1 MRIGADFR
9 PRLISAL
16 VLAPVVLALCLCGGW
31 PFTALVLVTALLIL
45 WEWLTVIGAKPK
57 RALLVVGSLALMG
70 AVLILAIRPLSAAS
84 ALVILGMVA
93 MALIARGGRRLRLW
107 SPFGVLYAA
116 GLALPALMLRAEPE
130 VGLLSLV
137 WLFAV
142 VWSTD
147 IAAYFCGRLIGG
159 PKLWPRVSPNKTWSG
174 AIGGAVFGMIA
185 GMLTVYLGGLSS
197 ALLAAPAAFAASV
210 VSQAGDLFESSMKRR
225 FGVKDSSALIPGHG
239 GLMDRL
245 DGFITAG
252 AFALMIG
259 LLRDPAAPALG
270 LLAW

>member
-9 PRLISAL
+9 PRLLSAL
-16 VLAPVVLALCLCGGW
+16 VLAPVVLGLSAWGGW
-31 PFTALVLVTALLIL
+31 PFTCLVAFAALLVL

-57 RALLVVGSLALMG
+57 RALLAVGTLSLLG
-70 AVLILAIRPLSAAS
+70 AILILLIRPLSAAV
-84 ALVILGMVA
+84 AVILVGMVA
-93 MALIARGGRRLRLW
+93 TALIARGGRRLRLW
-107 SPFGVLYAA
+107 SPFGLLYAA
-116 GLALPALMLRAEPE
+116 ALALPALILRGEPG
-130 VGLLSLV
+130 VGLVALI

-147 IAAYFCGRLIGG
+147 VAAYFCGRLLRG

-174 AIGGAVFGMIA
+174 AIGGAVFGMLA
-185 GMLTVYLGGLSS
+185 GMLTLYLGGISS
-197 ALLAAPAAFAASV
+197 ALLAAPAAFLASV

-245 DGFITAG
+245 DGFITAA
-252 AFALMIG
+252 AFALLLG

-270 LLAW
+270 LLVW

>member
-16 VLAPVVLALCLCGGW
+16 VLAPLVLAVCLWGHW
-31 PFTALVLVTALLIL
+31 PFTLVVLITALLVF

-57 RALLVVGSLALMG
+57 RALLIVGSLALIG
-70 AVLILAIRPLSAAS
+70 AVLMLAIRPLSAAS
-84 ALVILGMVA
+84 ALVIVGMVA
-93 MALIARGGRRLRLW
+93 VALIARGGRRLRLW
-107 SPFGVLYAA
+107 TPFGVLYAA
-116 GLALPALMLRAEPE
+116 ALALPALMLRAEP
-130 VGLLSLV
+130 VIGLLSIV

-174 AIGGAVFGMIA
+174 AIGGAVFGMAA
-185 GMLTVYLGGLSS
+185 GMLTLYVGGLSS
-197 ALLAAPAAFAASV
+197 ALLAAPAAFLASV

-245 DGFITAG
+245 DGFIAAG
-252 AFALMIG
+252 AFALALG
-259 LLRDPAAPALG
+259 LLRDPTAPALG